1 MDNVVRWAL
10 DKPLHLSVWG
20 GSAQQLGA
28 GRCGHQRAGPGRP
41 RRQVRQRLPWD
52 GRRCPETPGTGERR
66 EMCGCGGWHS
76 PEGAGKRLSHWQGC
90 SSCGLEVARER
101 SAWPPQLAS
110 TAPHRL
116 GTGSETPLCQ
126 LSGHP
131 VLSFPRKTPVALR
144 RVNAVFHHT
153 GDPTP
158 FLPLHVLRIP
168 ACQKDIAQSY
178 FP

>member
-20 GSAQQLGA
+20 GSASAAAPGGVATSAQ
-28 GRCGHQRAGPGRP
+28 GPGARGA
-41 RRQVRQRLPWD
+41 RCASSSPWD
-52 GRRCPETPGTGERR
+52 GRRCPETPRTGGRR

-101 SAWPPQLAS
+101 SAWPLQLAS
-110 TAPHRL
+110 TAPNRL
-116 GTGSETPLCQ
+116 GTGSKTPLCQ

-131 VLSFPRKTPVALR
+131 VWVSQGKLQLRCGALMRCSITLATPRP
-144 RVNAVFHHT
+144 
-153 GDPTP
+153 
-158 FLPLHVLRIP
+158 
-168 ACQKDIAQSY
+168 S
-178 FP
+178 